1 MDDGKIVTV
10 GESPFGKHRKP
21 FQKNSTGADDWWV

>member
-10 GESPFGKHRKP
+10 VESLFGKNRKL
-21 FQKNSTGADDWWV
+21 FQKNSTGADDW